1 MMLTKFYR
9 LHANFLIFL
18 QGLLIFLLVFEDK
31 IQLPFVWIGR
41 LHPLLLHVPIGLSV
55 LLLLLFALQKT
66 ISSADFKQIFRFVLH
81 LTTSL
86 TALTAVFGLFLS
98 KEGGYDADLIQFHQW
113 AGIGVNVF
121 YTAFLGWTERE
132 GSTPKQWLYGAFL
145 GVLAFLAAGHGG
157 GNLTHGEGYLV
168 ASEDAKGPK
177 PLTDESIMYEAVI
190 QPIIKQ
196 KCESCHND
204 QKTKGQLNMSSVA
217 KILQGGKHGAIWKAG
232 DAAHSHLVERMLLPL
247 DAKEHMPPKGKA
259 QLTADE
265 QLILQA
271 WIQEGA
277 STDKSLKAYGPTS
290 ETVRLAR
297 KMQSAGQALILSS
310 KTYGFSAA
318 SEDKIAAVNTPFCS
332 VYPLA
337 SDAPALQADFY
348 VSKKFDVKTLENLS
362 QVGDQIVGLNLS
374 KMPVKNADISLIS
387 KFPNLEKLIL
397 NFTEVRAEA
406 LGNLAGNK
414 QLQSLAI
421 AGIPLKL
428 EDAKHLISKIPN
440 LREVFVW
447 NTGLSTEEVALLKK
461 QFPKI
466 RWEAGYVPKDEKLQ
480 INPPIL
486 VNENFIL
493 RLNEQVVF
501 KHTLKG
507 VDFHYTVNDSLPDSL
522 GTLKT
527 RGPIALTNFTKIKA
541 MATKEGWLASKVVE
555 YKFYK
560 SRYLP
565 DTVYLLTKPEPKYA
579 AHGGSSLKD
588 FIQGAREQ
596 KGVPNFTWLGFKDED
611 LDAVFEFNQPKPVAG
626 LTFSYLRKTDSDVF
640 PPVKIEVFAGNDRNA
655 LKPVASV
662 KPEMPTERK
671 GYTQMG
677 LNIPI
682 KPGSYRFYRVK
693 AYSLRRLPKYL
704 MKDDKKEP
712 VENHGKP
719 AGLRVDEILFY

>member
-1 MMLTKFYR
+1 MITKIYR
-9 LHANFLIFL
+9 LNANFLIFL
-18 QGLLIFLLVFEDK
+18 QGLLLFVLAFEDK
-31 IQLPFVWIGR
+31 IQLPFAWIGR
-41 LHPLLLHVPIGLSV
+41 LHPMLLHLPIGFGV
-55 LLLLLFALQKT
+55 LLLFLFILQKT
-66 ISSADFKQIFRFVLH
+66 LSSPDFKQIFLFVLH
-81 LTTSL
+81 LTASL
-86 TALTAVFGLFLS
+86 TATTAIFGLFLS
-98 KEGGYDADLIQFHQW
+98 KEGGYDADLISFHQW

-121 YTAFLGWTERE
+121 YVAFLWWVERE
-132 GSTPKQWLYGAFL
+132 GSTQKQWFYGACL
-145 GVLAFLAAGHGG
+145 GVLAFLVAGHGG
-157 GNLTHGEGYLV
+157 GDLTHGEGYLL

-177 PLTDESIMYEAVI
+177 ALTDESNLYEAVI
-190 QPIIKQ
+190 QPILKQ

-204 QKTKGQLNMSSVA
+204 QKTKGQLNMSSIA
-217 KILQGGKHGAIWKAG
+217 KILKGGKHGAIWKAG

-247 DAKEHMPPKGKA
+247 EAKEHMPPKGRA
-259 QLTADE
+259 QLTVDE
-265 QLILQA
+265 RLLLQA

-277 STDKSLKAYGPTS
+277 STDKSLKSYAAGS
-290 ETVRLAR
+290 ESVRLAR
-297 KMQSAGQALILSS
+297 KISASAQAIVLSS
-310 KTYGFSAA
+310 KTYAFSAA

-348 VSKKFDVKTLENLS
+348 VSKKFDLKTLENLS
-362 QVGDQIVGLNLS
+362 QVGEQIVGLNLS
-374 KMPVKNADISLIS
+374 KMPVKDADMSLMA

-397 NFTEVRAEA
+397 NFTEVRAAA
-406 LGNLAGNK
+406 LGNLSGNTH
-414 QLQSLAI
+414 LQSLAI
-421 AGIPLKL
+421 AGIPSKVQDLKNVL
-428 EDAKHLISKIPN
+428 VKIPS

-447 NTGLSTEEVALLKK
+447 NTGLSAADVSLLKK
-461 QFPKI
+461 QFPKV

-493 RLNEQVVF
+493 RPNEQVQF

-522 GTLKT
+522 GTMKT
-527 RGPIALTNFTKIKA
+527 RGPIALTNYTKIKA

-560 SRYLP
+560 SRFLP
-565 DTVYLLTKPEPKYA
+565 DTVYLLSKPDPKYP

-588 FIQGAREQ
+588 FVQGARET
-596 KGVPNFTWLGFKDED
+596 KGVPNFTWLGFKDQD
-611 LDAVFEFNQPKPVAG
+611 LDAVFEFSQAKPVTG
-626 LTFSYLRKTDSDVF
+626 VTFSYLRKTDSDVF
-640 PPVKIEVFAGNDRNA
+640 PPVKIEIYAGNDRNA

-682 KPGSYRFYRVK
+682 KAGTYRFYRVK

-719 AGLRVDEILFY
+719 ASMRVDEILFY